1 MRNAAMKP
9 LCFGTAVAA
18 VLFALAGCRTLSAGA
33 DAEKPGNAPVTTI
46 TVPIYKEACDTT
58 AKTTPDGLP
67 VSGRIGDL
75 KYEIVPVTQDG
86 QSKKRGYLV
95 YGEGEGDYPYSI
107 IVAAGEFNT
116 GGYSIEVAN
125 LEYDGFALTV
135 TVLQTEPAPDAMVPQ
150 AFTYPCCAVRFDKL
164 PKTIKV
170 VSKDGTEFECLYYY
184 NAAAEIESGYIAVLE
199 NGSGE
204 IVQKTYVYRTA
215 DGKYRYDHATAT
227 TERWGSTKWKEVL
240 HGSGFADTREEVVE
254 EAKKFGSA
262 GFVMYPGDNKPHGIE
277 EFLADKK

>member
-1 MRNAAMKP
+1 MRNAAMKT

-18 VLFALAGCRTLSAGA
+18 VLIILAGCRTLSAGA
-33 DAEKPGNAPVTTI
+33 GAEKPGNAPVTTI

-75 KYEIVPVTQDG
+75 KYEIVSEPLNRT
-86 QSKKRGYLV
+86 SKIRGYLV
-95 YGEGEGDYPYSI
+95 YGGGEGDYPYSV

-116 GGYSIEVAN
+116 GGHSIEITH
-125 LEYDGFALTV
+125 LGFDGSNLTV
-135 TVLQTEPAPDAMVPQ
+135 TVLETEPAPTDSVIQ
-150 AFTYPCCAVRFDKL
+150 AFTYPCCAVRLSKL
-164 PKTIKV
+164 PKTVKV
-170 VSKDGTEFECLYYY
+170 VSNDGSEFECIYYY
-184 NAAAEIESGYIAVLE
+184 NRPSEIENGWIAVLE
-199 NGSGE
+199 NGGGE

-215 DGKYRYDHATAT
+215 DGKYRYDHVTAT
-227 TERWGSTKWKEVL
+227 TERWGSAKWKEVIN
-240 HGSGFADTREEVVE
+240 GSGFADTREAVVD

-262 GFVMYPGDNKPHGIE
+262 GFVVYPGDNKPHSIE